1 MYLKEKTSKFAL
13 YYTKSIMENKED
25 SYKALKNA
33 IERTENRK
41 MISPRD
47 FEQLSMSIFER
58 TGEIISS
65 MTLKRFWG
73 YLGEAN
79 IRQPRL
85 STLNILAS
93 MIGYADWE
101 SYYNCNKNTKN
112 NQQSNFLNSRALKT
126 ITLNHGT
133 LIRLRWLPDRCIIIR
148 HDGDEI
154 FTVLESVNSKLS
166 AGDTFRCEKII
177 DGEPLYVSDVTHNN
191 QRYNNYVCG
200 QIDGIKYN
208 LIKDM

>member
-1 MYLKEKTSKFAL
+1 
-13 YYTKSIMENKED
+13 MENKED

-101 SYYNCNKNTKN
+101 SYYNCNKNTENK
-112 NQQSNFLNSRALKT
+112 QQSNFLNSRALKT